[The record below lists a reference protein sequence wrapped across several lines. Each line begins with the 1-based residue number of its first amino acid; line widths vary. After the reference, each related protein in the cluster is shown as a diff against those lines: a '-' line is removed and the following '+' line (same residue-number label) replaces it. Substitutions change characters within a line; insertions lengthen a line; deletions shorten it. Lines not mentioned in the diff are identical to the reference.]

1 MFVSSTFLIYNSR
14 WFWFLF
20 SVTASVLY
28 SVDDLHDPCEQNC
41 PWKSKNWLWLPIWRS
56 GFGFMFKFFSKLV
69 MNGRRFKI
77 SIYSIKKVLNNDEIL
92 HHRTKSNSSGAF
104 GLLGVIIYNL
114 KITTGFWG
122 KIFESVKAYAA
133 VKMNGKNLPW
143 DTDADINESKEDW
156 VTYNKYSHLYKDLW
170 GIEVQRD
177 IVPNTDAREKYP
189 RVTLGA
195 LWIGGI

>member
-1 MFVSSTFLIYNSR
+1 M
-14 WFWFLF
+14 
-20 SVTASVLY
+20 
-28 SVDDLHDPCEQNC
+28 
-41 PWKSKNWLWLPIWRS
+41 
-56 GFGFMFKFFSKLV
+56 
-69 MNGRRFKI
+69 
-77 SIYSIKKVLNNDEIL
+77 
-92 HHRTKSNSSGAF
+92 
-104 GLLGVIIYNL
+104 
-114 KITTGFWG
+114 